1 MSEPK
6 KQQAPE
12 TGGNGLLDRLGS
24 RLFRQGLSLATLIIV
39 LDQISKWVILKTLI
53 DTDMPLGAVMDLPL
67 ATVMGMATAIPIIPG
82 FNLTLVFNRGVS
94 FGQMDWLGAWA
105 LSALALAISAALV
118 VWLRKAET
126 RLLAVALGIIIGG
139 AIGNVIDR
147 MRFGA
152 VVDFLDFYIPGAGWP
167 HWPAFNVADSAIV
180 VGVGLIILDGLI
192 AERAKNT

>member
-24 RLFRQGLSLATLIIV
+24 RLFGQGLSLATLIIL
-39 LDQISKWVILKTLI
+39 LDQISKWVILNI
-53 DTDMPLGAVMDLPL
+53 VMVPPR
-67 ATVMGMATAIPIIPG
+67 TIPVFPS
-82 FNLTLVFNRGVS
+82 FNLTLVYNPGVS
-94 FGQMDWLGAWA
+94 FGQMDWLGPWA

-126 RLLAVALGIIIGG
+126 RLLAMALGIIIGG

-147 MRFGA
+147 IRFKA
-152 VVDFLDFYIPGAGWP
+152 VVDFLDFYIPGTGWP

-192 AERAKNT
+192 AERAKNA